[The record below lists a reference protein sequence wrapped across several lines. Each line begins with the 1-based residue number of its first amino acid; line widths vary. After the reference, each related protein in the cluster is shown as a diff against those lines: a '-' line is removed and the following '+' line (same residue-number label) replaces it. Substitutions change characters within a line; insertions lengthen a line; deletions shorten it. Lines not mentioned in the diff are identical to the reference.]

1 MKSQTEVLKKTP
13 GTKRNLSIGKAFHI
27 IEVMA
32 ALGGP
37 MKLQEIARKTGLPAS
52 TALRFLTTLKEYG
65 YVDQVPETG
74 QYFLTMKFC
83 RIGNQVSRQVRIRD
97 IVRPYLEQL
106 SREFEES
113 VYLAIEQNFYV
124 VYVDV
129 VDGPDHMLQTL
140 QRIGKIAPL
149 HGTGVGKCLLLGFDE
164 SRLDEMVRK
173 QGLPALTPHTIH
185 TVEALRKE
193 LENVKLQGWAID
205 NEECEIGARCVAAPI
220 RDYTGKIVAAISTSG
235 PVFRMTKEKMEYMK
249 TRITQA
255 AKEISRR
262 LGYEDGDP

>member
-1 MKSQTEVLKKTP
+1 MIERTR
-13 GTKRNLSIGKAFHI
+13 GTKRNLSIGKAFHV

-32 ALGGP
+32 SQGGP
-37 MKLQEIARKTGLPAS
+37 MRLQEIAKRTGMPAS

-65 YVDQVPETG
+65 YVDQVRETAH
-74 QYFLTMKFC
+74 YFLTMKFC

-113 VYLAIEQNFYV
+113 VSLAIEQNFHV

-164 SRLDEMVRK
+164 SRLEELVRK
-173 QGLPALTPHTIH
+173 QGLPALTPNTIH
-185 TVEALRKE
+185 SLEDLKQE
-193 LENVKLQGWAID
+193 LETVRRRGWAVD

-220 RDYTGKIVAAISTSG
+220 RDYTGRIVAAISTSG
-235 PVFRMTKEKMEYMK
+235 PVFRMTQEKIEYMK
-249 TRITQA
+249 VRITRA
-255 AKEISRR
+255 AEDISRR
-262 LGYEDGDP
+262 LGYEENNL

>member
-1 MKSQTEVLKKTP
+1 METLQKTR
-13 GTKRNLSIGKAFHI
+13 GTKRNLSIGKAFHV

-32 ALGGP
+32 SQGGP
-37 MKLQEIARKTGLPAS
+37 MRLQEIAQRTGMPAS

-65 YVDQVPETG
+65 YVDQVRETA

-113 VYLAIEQNFYV
+113 VSLAIEQNFHV

-164 SRLDEMVRK
+164 SRLEELVRK
-173 QGLPALTPHTIH
+173 YGLPALTPNTIH
-185 TVEALRKE
+185 SLEDLKQE
-193 LENVKLQGWAID
+193 LESVRRRGWAVD

-220 RDYTGKIVAAISTSG
+220 RDYTGRIVAAISTSG
-235 PVFRMTKEKMEYMK
+235 PVFRMTEEKMEYMK
-249 TRITQA
+249 FCITRA
-255 AKEISRR
+255 AEDISRR
-262 LGYEDGDP
+262 LGYEENHL

>member
-1 MKSQTEVLKKTP
+1 MKNQTETLKKAG
-13 GTKRNLSIGKAFHI
+13 GTKRNLSIGKAFHV

-32 ALGGP
+32 SQGGP
-37 MKLQEIARKTGLPAS
+37 MRLQEIAQGTGMPAS
-52 TALRFLTTLKEYG
+52 TVLRFLSTLKEYG
-65 YVDQVPETG
+65 YVDQVRETS

-83 RIGNQVSRQVRIRD
+83 RIGNQVSKQVRIRD
-97 IVRPYLEQL
+97 IVRPYLERL

-113 VYLAIEQNFYV
+113 VSLAIEQNFHV

-164 SRLDEMVRK
+164 FRLEELVRR
-173 QGLPALTPHTIH
+173 QGLPALTPNTIH
-185 TVEALRKE
+185 SLEALKAE
-193 LENVKLQGWAID
+193 LETVKRQGWAID

-220 RDYTGKIVAAISTSG
+220 RDYSGRIVAAISTSG
-235 PVFRMTKEKMEYMK
+235 PVFRMTREKMEYMK
-249 TRITQA
+249 IRITQA
-255 AKEISRR
+255 AEEISQL
-262 LGYEDGDP
+262 LGYEKETP

>member
-1 MKSQTEVLKKTP
+1 VKNR
-13 GTKRNLSIGKAFHI
+13 GTKRNLSIGKAFQV
-27 IEVMA
+27 IEAMA
-32 ALGGP
+32 SQGGP
-37 MKLQEIARKTGLPAS
+37 LRLQEIAQKTGMPAS

-65 YVDQVPETG
+65 YVDQVPETA

-83 RIGNQVSRQVRIRD
+83 RIGNLVSRQIQIRD
-97 IVRPYLEQL
+97 IVRPFLAQL
-106 SREFEES
+106 SRDFEES
-113 VYLAIEQNFYV
+113 VSLAIEQNFHV

-164 SRLDEMVRK
+164 ARLEELVKK

-185 TVEALRKE
+185 SLQDLKRE
-193 LENVKLQGWAID
+193 LETVRRQGWAID

-220 RDYTGKIVAAISTSG
+220 RDYTGRIVAAISTSG
-235 PVFRMTKEKMEYMK
+235 PVFRMTEEKMEYMK
-249 TRITQA
+249 IRITQA
-255 AKEISRR
+255 AKEISRL
-262 LGYEDGDP
+262 LGYEEGTA